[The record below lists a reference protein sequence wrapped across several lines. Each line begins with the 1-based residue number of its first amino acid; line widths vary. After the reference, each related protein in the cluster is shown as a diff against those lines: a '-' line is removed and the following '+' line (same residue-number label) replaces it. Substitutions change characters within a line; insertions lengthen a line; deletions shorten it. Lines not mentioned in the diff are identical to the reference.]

1 MNETF
6 IQEMFSESLVNT
18 DYLQIW
24 LDGAVKLKGII
35 FTSKKVGLSVV
46 SPKNL
51 SVDLHSVKY
60 FF

>member
-1 MNETF
+1 M
-6 IQEMFSESLVNT
+6 NT